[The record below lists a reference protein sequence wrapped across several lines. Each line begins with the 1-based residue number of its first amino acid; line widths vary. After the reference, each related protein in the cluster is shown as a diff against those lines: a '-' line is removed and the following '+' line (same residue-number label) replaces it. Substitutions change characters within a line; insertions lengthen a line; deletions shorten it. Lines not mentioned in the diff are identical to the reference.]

1 MHSIDRFLSPVCI
14 PVYTSPCRKG
24 WYPFLWLVGA
34 CGAAALAGLCAG
46 GDCGGA
52 LWAGGVVEVDGLH
65 DGVPLSIDL
74 CLPRLRGL
82 GLGNGGVLWR

>member
-1 MHSIDRFLSPVCI
+1 MHSIDRSLWPVCI

-52 LWAGGVVEVDGLH
+52 IWAGGVIEVDGLH
-65 DGVPLSIDL
+65 VDLLCLSISISFL
-74 CLPRLRGL
+74 RRLRGSVF
-82 GLGNGGVLWR
+82 GSD